1 MFRHSLIENLKIRY
15 FRTYYNKN
23 TKIDIIFIKSM
34 TIKRINLFLGI
45 AGLSFQAFILLPWHH
60 IISEQMDE
68 LESDLRR
75 VDVMN
80 KELVDY
86 LSKRDVGKIPELNG

>member
-1 MFRHSLIENLKIRY
+1 
-15 FRTYYNKN
+15 
-23 TKIDIIFIKSM
+23 
-34 TIKRINLFLGI
+34 
-45 AGLSFQAFILLPWHH
+45 
-60 IISEQMDE
+60 MDE

-86 LSKRDVGKIPELNG
+86 LSKRDVGKLPELNG